1 MSKERIKELTILL
14 NKYAA
19 EYYENDAPSISDAAY
34 DVMYDELRKLEEKE
48 NEKVIEI
55 VTNASGENKNAS
67 RKKEKKEKKKKGKTA
82 KNKKETSKKSKD
94 SDWERIKNTYG
105 VKK

>member
-1 MSKERIKELTILL
+1 MKEEFEGIEIQGEFLIIKGKHIIKFNQE
-14 NKYAA
+14 
-19 EYYENDAPSISDAAY
+19 AY
-34 DVMYDELRKLEEKE
+34 TEIEIKTKLEEKE